1 MIGRQVKVKRQQKRW
16 YQRMDLKELQEQVK
30 EMRNV
35 LNPPFRRFTKR
46 EKEILAKMVKL
57 TEEVGE
63 LGNDILSVLSLQR
76 RSKLADFDKANFY
89 EEFADVL
96 ISLIQLANAT
106 GVDINRAVKNK
117 LKKIKN
123 QYVIDR

>member
-1 MIGRQVKVKRQQKRW
+1 MRKKAKQNQIKRSWR
-16 YQRMDLKELQEQVK
+16 RVDLKDLQEQVK
-30 EMRNV
+30 EMKSV
-35 LNPPFRRFTKR
+35 LNPPFRRFSKR

-76 RSKLADFDKANFY
+76 RSKLADFNRANFY
-89 EEFADVL
+89 EEFADVI

-117 LKKIKN
+117 LKKIRS
-123 QYVIDR
+123 QYLIDR

>member
-1 MIGRQVKVKRQQKRW
+1 
-16 YQRMDLKELQEQVK
+16 
-30 EMRNV
+30 MRSV

-76 RSKLADFDKANFY
+76 RSKLADFNKANFY
-89 EEFADVL
+89 EEFADVI

-117 LKKIKN
+117 LKKIKS
-123 QYVIDR
+123 QYVTDR